1 MNREARLSLASK
13 GLLGA
18 AVVTLIMG
26 AKQPMDEPLSQQQPD
41 AAERIQLYD
50 AQPNEITLTG
60 RAPQSLDLHQ
70 ARSEQRWFF

>member
-26 AKQPMDEPLSQQQPD
+26 AKHPMD
-41 AAERIQLYD
+41 
-50 AQPNEITLTG
+50 
-60 RAPQSLDLHQ
+60 
-70 ARSEQRWFF
+70 